1 MTLWQIVQTAS
12 MWLALL
18 VAGGIFVGET
28 RSDMRALKAEIAQLR
43 YDLHELSGD
52 RPAQYRNQ
60 NHIIE

>member
-1 MTLWQIVQTAS
+1 
-12 MWLALL
+12 
-18 VAGGIFVGET
+18 
-28 RSDMRALKAEIAQLR
+28 MRALKAEIAQLR